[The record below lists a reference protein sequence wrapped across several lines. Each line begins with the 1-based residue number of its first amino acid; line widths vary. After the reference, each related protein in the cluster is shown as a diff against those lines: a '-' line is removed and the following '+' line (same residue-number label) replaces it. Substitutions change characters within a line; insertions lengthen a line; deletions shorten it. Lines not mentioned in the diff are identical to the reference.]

1 MEKIRYVYY
10 QEGDAWVGWLEAY
23 PDYRSQGMS
32 LEELEGNLRDIY
44 AEINTGKIPH
54 IRKIGELAL
63 K

>member
-32 LEELEGNLRDIY
+32 LEELEENLRDIY
-44 AEINTGKIPH
+44 AEINSGRIPH